1 MRRAFSG
8 SIGFGRM
15 NPGRC
20 PGLVS
25 MTPSVSSHRAAH
37 ARVCQHVHARDDSHF
52 TSGLPKTRLSSKVNL
67 ATDLYA
73 MKLRALFCAIVAAA
87 VSAVHGATL
96 SWPGFRGPNSSG
108 VSTEAKPPV
117 KMSPTNSVLWK
128 IQVPWSP
135 SSPCIWGD
143 QIFLTT
149 FNENELQTRCYQ
161 RADGKQAW
169 SRGLKPHKGE
179 MYHST
184 EISPAASTPPTDVER
199 VVSYCGS
206 FG

>member
-1 MRRAFSG
+1 MRRAFSA
-8 SIGFGRM
+8 SIVFGRM

-73 MKLRALFCAIVAAA
+73 MKLRALLFVIVAAT
-87 VSAVHGATL
+87 VSAAHGATL

-108 VSTEAKPPV
+108 VSAEAKPPV
-117 KMSPTNSVLWK
+117 KISPTNSVLWK

-149 FNENELQTRCYQ
+149 FNENKLQTRCYQ
-161 RADGKQAW
+161 RADGKLAW
-169 SRGLKPHKGE
+169 LREVKADKLE

-184 EISPAASTPPTDVER
+184 ESSPATSTPATDGER
-199 VVSYCGS
+199 VVS
-206 FG
+206 